1 MKRLTLLLLGLALGV
16 SATAGAQ
23 GLTMQMSNGWS
34 FSFSGNVNAFWVF
47 SKVNN
52 SGPANSSVRT
62 GLLPAF
68 ATFSATGKE
77 AGLNLGVHFGFA
89 PQIQNGGNH
98 DQFGGSAPG
107 APNVGLQAG
116 AQIDMRQVYLTI
128 GLKDG
133 STILAGRE
141 LGLFGRQNIL
151 QDMTLF
157 GVGAVGIGGGQAKG
171 TTLGRIAY
179 GYIYPNFNAQVTFST
194 KPGQAQVSIGLFQP
208 SVLGSSVLGGGTNT
222 YQFTRIPRVEGEFSY
237 NQKSGKNNYMLWV
250 GGLWQSTS
258 DSVSGGQS
266 ISSIGGTA
274 GIKASMSDL
283 SIVVS
288 GYIGKGLGTGLLF
301 SGFEKAG
308 TAATSTETRSSDG
321 GYAQIMYKLQ
331 PKTSVGLSWGFSRLK
346 NNDTAAP
353 NGDGNS
359 AVRSN
364 VYSYTAGIYHQWTKS
379 LKLVFEGTQE
389 GTTGVNIGATPIP
402 AGTKQIDISG
412 GFMLFF

>member
-68 ATFSATGKE
+68 ATFSASGKE
-77 AGLNLGVHFGFA
+77 AGLVLGVHFGFA
-89 PQIQNGGNH
+89 PQIQNGPSH
-98 DQFGGSAPG
+98 DQFGNITAGG
-107 APNVGLQAG
+107 NGGIQAG

-179 GYIYPNFNAQVTFST
+179 GYIYPNFDAQVTYST
-194 KPGQAQVSIGLFQP
+194 KPGQAQLSIGLFQP
-208 SVLGSSVLGGGTNT
+208 SVLGSSILGGGTNT
-222 YQFTRIPRVEGEFSY
+222 YQFTKIPRVEGEFSY
-237 NQKSGKNNYMLWV
+237 NQKSGKNNYMFWV

-258 DSVSGGQS
+258 DSASGGQS

-301 SGFEKAG
+301 SGGEKAG
-308 TAATSTETRSSDG
+308 TAAISTETRSSDG
-321 GYAQIMYKLQ
+321 GYAQIMYRLQ

-346 NNDTAAP
+346 NNNTAAP
-353 NGDGNS
+353 TGDGNS

-389 GTTGVNIGATPIP
+389 GTTGVIGGLAP
-402 AGTKQIDISG
+402 GTKQIDISG

>member
-16 SATAGAQ
+16 SATVGAQ

-68 ATFSATGKE
+68 ATFSASGKE

-89 PQIQNGGNH
+89 PQIQNGPNH
-98 DQFGGSAPG
+98 DQFGNIAFG
-107 APNVGLQAG
+107 GLQAG

-157 GVGAVGIGGGQAKG
+157 GVGAVGNGGGQAKG

-208 SVLGSSVLGGGTNT
+208 SVLGSGT
-222 YQFTRIPRVEGEFSY
+222 YAFTKIPRVEGEFSY
-237 NQKSGKNNYMLWV
+237 NQKSGKNNYMFWV
-250 GGLWQSTS
+250 GGLWQTTS
-258 DSVSGGQS
+258 DSASGGQS

-301 SGFEKAG
+301 SGGEKAG
-308 TAATSTETRSSDG
+308 TAAISTETRSSDS
-321 GYAQIMYKLQ
+321 GYAQIMYRLQ

-346 NNDTAAP
+346 NNNTAAP

-364 VYSYTAGIYHQWTKS
+364 VYSYTAGFYHQWTKS

-389 GTTGVNIGATPIP
+389 GTTGVNIGATPVAP
-402 AGTKQIDISG
+402 GTKQI
-412 GFMLFF
+412 